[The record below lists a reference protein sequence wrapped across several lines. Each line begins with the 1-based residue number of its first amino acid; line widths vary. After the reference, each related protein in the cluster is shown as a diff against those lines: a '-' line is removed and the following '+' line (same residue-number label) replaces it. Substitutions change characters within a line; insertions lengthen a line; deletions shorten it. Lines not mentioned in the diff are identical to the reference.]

1 MRNVAF
7 EWLPWGE
14 EAFVKARA
22 EGKPVLLHIGAT
34 WCHWCHVMDES
45 TYPSAR
51 VGQLIRERFVAIRV
65 DTDHRPDV
73 NDRYNQ
79 GGWPTCAV
87 LDADGEVLVGRLYM
101 PPHELV
107 PLLESCSSP
116 GQRWVI
122 GKPNA
127 ADLLDAP
134 AEPEVV
140 WAAVKKAYDPWH
152 HGFGELEKF
161 PHPGV
166 LDWLADRAA
175 RGVDDGAMLHKTLD
189 AMAEKGLYDPEEG
202 GFFRY
207 ATRDDWGEVHYEK
220 LGEDQARL
228 LRLYLRTGRHRP
240 ASERSVGWLLR
251 RLWRDD
257 INAFAGSMD
266 ADEGYYHQRP
276 RGDAPP
282 VDPTVYAG
290 WNAQI
295 AITLLGAAAAWGR
308 PGLAE
313 IARLALLHVR
323 DHLLRDD
330 GAVLRTE
337 GGVAG
342 LLEDQAAVADAF
354 AQLAQWSGDDAWLRD
369 AERVLGFVDQLA
381 LPEGGYRDATP
392 GGVGLLTHTRR
403 LLPGNA
409 AIGEAAWRTAT
420 LTDDAR
426 WHDIA
431 KHAARGARAEADR
444 YGFMAAPYGALAER
458 LAARAVIVKVNENEP
473 LLHALWACFD
483 PDVVVRRVRD
493 GVGEGAALACSGTA
507 CARPARTLDDVRKQI
522 DALRT

>member
-1 MRNVAF
+1 MREVAF

-14 EAFVKARA
+14 AAFAKAR
-22 EGKPVLLHIGAT
+22 EEHKPVLLHIGAT

-101 PPHELV
+101 PPHELI

-122 GKPNA
+122 GKPGA
-127 ADLLDAP
+127 ADLIEAP
-134 AEPEVV
+134 AAAPAV

-175 RGVDDGAMLHKTLD
+175 RDTDENGMLSKTLD

-228 LRLYLRTGRHRP
+228 LRVYLRAGRQR
-240 ASERSVGWLLR
+240 AACERTVGWLIR

-257 INAFAGSMD
+257 VGAFAGSMD
-266 ADEGYYHQRP
+266 ADESYYNQRP
-276 RGDAPP
+276 RGEAPP
-282 VDPTVYAG
+282 VDATVYAG

-295 AITLLGAAAAWGR
+295 ANTLLSAATAWDR

-313 IARLALLHVR
+313 LARLALLHVR
-323 DHLLRDD
+323 EHLLRAD
-330 GAVLRTE
+330 GAVLRTV

-354 AQLAQWSGDDAWLRD
+354 AQLAQWTGDGGWLRD
-369 AERVLGFVDQLA
+369 AERVLGFVDALV
-381 LPEGGYRDATP
+381 LPEGGYRDAPP
-392 GGVGLLTHTRR
+392 GGVGLLAHTRR

-409 AIGEAAWRTAT
+409 AIGEAAWRVAA

-426 WHDIA
+426 WRTV
-431 KHAARGARAEADR
+431 AAEGERGARAEADR

-458 LAARAVIVKVNENEP
+458 LAQKAVVVKVNGNEA
-473 LLHALWACFD
+473 LFRALWARFD
-483 PDVVVRRVRD
+483 PDVIVRRVRE
-493 GVGEGAALACSGTA
+493 GVPEGAALACSGSA
-507 CARPARTLDDVRKQI
+507 CARPARSIEEVQAQI
-522 DALRT
+522 AALRA